1 MAAEAEPGPR
11 PGAPM
16 RMVAT
21 SMRSRRRCS
30 TMEVEQPKA
39 QPMVVAR
46 TYQHWQLLK
55 RSKLSAQSSIAAQ
68 YRHAAAAPHRR
79 SETVPCYSVSPSKLV
94 QGGVARELRGWADMK
109 EYARAKEAEREWRA
123 AMAPTTQVAAGRREY
138 VPLVVLTDKMALR
151 ELKAQACAW

>member
-1 MAAEAEPGPR
+1 
-11 PGAPM
+11 M

-21 SMRSRRRCS
+21 SMGSRRRCS
-30 TMEVEQPKA
+30 TMEVEQECQAAEEPK
-39 QPMVVAR
+39 VVAR

-79 SETVPCYSVSPSKLV
+79 SEVVPCYSLSPLKLV
-94 QGGVARELRGWADMK
+94 QGGAARELRGWADMK

-123 AMAPTTQVAAGRREY
+123 AMAPTMQAAAGRREY